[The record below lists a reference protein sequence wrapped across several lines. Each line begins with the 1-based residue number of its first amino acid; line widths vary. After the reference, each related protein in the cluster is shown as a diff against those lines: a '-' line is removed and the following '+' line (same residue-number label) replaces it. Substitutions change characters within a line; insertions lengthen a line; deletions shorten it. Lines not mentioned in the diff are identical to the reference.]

1 MDNTNHLIQNI
12 DNTIPNAKKIM
23 LEFILTFSR
32 LESALKNTPKYLV
45 GDKNK
50 AEPNWE
56 AFLMSIN
63 KVFDSKINKDITD
76 SVDYIIDNPPRKQ
89 VILKGVLKWKD
100 STLDEGAALTKKL
113 GAYIRRVRNNLMHGG
128 KFNGNYEPESRN
140 YQLLKSSLIVMNYMI
155 DLDKDVKTNFCEQL
169 YL

>member
-12 DNTIPNAKKIM
+12 DNVMPNAKNIM

-32 LESALKNTPKYLV
+32 LESALKNTPKYLL
-45 GDKNK
+45 GDANR
-50 AEPNWE
+50 AEPNWS
-56 AFLMSIN
+56 AFLMSID
-63 KVFDSKINKDITD
+63 KVFDANKDKSIVD
-76 SVDYIIDNPPRKQ
+76 SVNYIVDNPPRKQ
-89 VILKGVLKWKD
+89 VNINGVLTWKD
-100 STLDEGAALTKKL
+100 STVDAGAALTKKL
-113 GAYIRRVRNNLMHGG
+113 GDYIRRVRNNLMHGG
-128 KFNGNYEPESRN
+128 KFHGNYEPESRN